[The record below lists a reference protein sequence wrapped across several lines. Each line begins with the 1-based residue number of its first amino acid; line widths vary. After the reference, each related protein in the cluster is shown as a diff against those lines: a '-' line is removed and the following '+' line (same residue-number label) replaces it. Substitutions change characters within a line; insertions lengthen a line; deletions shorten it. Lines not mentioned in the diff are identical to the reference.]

1 MKYFWADTNKQILI
15 ELTENMYN
23 NSFERVNACRN
34 ANFIYIIS
42 TQDSTSFTI
51 HCTKHITEDSF
62 KSPIKTT
69 IEFLN
74 QLSKDVELHNLI
86 NSYTSTSLNKS
97 YVIIQL
103 YNILNKNNLL
113 NEQSKNSISD
123 AIDVIKYER
132 HIKNNKNDID
142 YFFPK

>member
-1 MKYFWADTNKQILI
+1 MKHFWADTNKQILI

-23 NSFERVNACRN
+23 NSFERIDACRN
-34 ANFIYIIS
+34 AQFIYIIS
-42 TQDSTSFTI
+42 TQDNSSFNI

-62 KSPIKTT
+62 KSPI
-69 IEFLN
+69 
-74 QLSKDVELHNLI
+74 ELHNLI

-103 YNILNKNNLL
+103 YNLLNKHHLL
-113 NEQSKNSISD
+113 NDKSKNSILD
-123 AIDVIKYER
+123 AIEIIKYKK
-132 HIKNNKNDID
+132 HVKNNKSDID